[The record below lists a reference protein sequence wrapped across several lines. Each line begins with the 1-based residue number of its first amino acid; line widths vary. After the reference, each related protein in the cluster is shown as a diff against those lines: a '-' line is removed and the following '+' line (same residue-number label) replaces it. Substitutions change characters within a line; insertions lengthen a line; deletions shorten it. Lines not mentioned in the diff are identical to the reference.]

1 MLWNGKSIIKKSN
14 NTTETMRKLK
24 QLKYVI
30 NVEIKYFIS
39 LPSLSYTISNF
50 AYRWHTI
57 ELKFL
62 GFFCVSRSGV

>member
-30 NVEIKYFIS
+30 NVEIKY
-39 LPSLSYTISNF
+39 
-50 AYRWHTI
+50 
-57 ELKFL
+57 
-62 GFFCVSRSGV
+62 